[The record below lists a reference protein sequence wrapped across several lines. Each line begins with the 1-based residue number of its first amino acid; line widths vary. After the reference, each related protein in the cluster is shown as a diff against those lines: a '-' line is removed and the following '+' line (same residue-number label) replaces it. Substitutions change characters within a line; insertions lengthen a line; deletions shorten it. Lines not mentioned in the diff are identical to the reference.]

1 MLGRVWVGLGCLAL
15 GCGAVSANAQS
26 LSPASQQPVA
36 SPPIAWDD
44 GLKTPDLLD
53 ATFGNTSLQ
62 PAAGGSTV
70 SAVGPF
76 GAVSWTSSET
86 WFQSGANA
94 IDRIRVTSG
103 SAAIVPGAPVWL
115 NPSLGDQIFDVSYTR
130 GWPAALSLRT
140 HGYGVD
146 VTPHAG
152 LGLTSAGESAEAGA
166 TLRFGGADALDELGA
181 GNRPGHWYVYAQSS
195 GRAVGYNLIKG
206 DPTFH
211 SANLFTQ
218 FQPGLEPGFVSDA
231 EAGVAWRRGNMQASF
246 GYTQRDFQLGNLRDM
261 GMQSHESVVGLT
273 VSFRPGR

>member
-1 MLGRVWVGLGCLAL
+1 VLGRAWVGLGCLAL
-15 GCGAVSANAQS
+15 SFGALSANAQT
-26 LSPASQQPVA
+26 LSAA
-36 SPPIAWDD
+36 SPPPASPPVAWDD
-44 GLKTPDLLD
+44 GLNSPSLLD
-53 ATFGNTSLQ
+53 ATFGNATLQ
-62 PAAGGSTV
+62 PTAGGSSSV
-70 SAVGPF
+70 SVVSPS

-94 IDRIRVTSG
+94 IDRLRVTSG
-103 SAAIVPGAPVWL
+103 SAAILPGAPVWL

-130 GWPAALSLRT
+130 GWPSALSLRT

-146 VTPHAG
+146 LTPHAG

-166 TLRFGGADALDELGA
+166 TLRFGGADMLDALGA
-181 GNRPGHWYVYAQSS
+181 RNRPGQWYFYAQSS
-195 GRAVGYNLIKG
+195 GRAVGYNLLRG

-218 FQPGLEPGFVSDA
+218 AEPGFMSDA

-246 GYTQRDFQLGNLRDM
+246 GYTQRDFYLNNLRDT

-273 VSFRPGR
+273 FSFRPGR